1 VPSYEFGGF
10 RFDSLRRQLR
20 DAEGKPLELPARS
33 IDALLVLLERR
44 GEDVSKEQ
52 LMKALW
58 PNTIVEENN
67 LSQAIFALR
76 RALGDD
82 AAAPRFVMTL
92 PGRGYRFIAE
102 PEPAPALPVPQPP
115 APTPPPPP
123 VSRRPIYI
131 AFGVAALVA
140 FGAVAVFWPRSDK
153 QDAAPV
159 SVAVLPFTALVA
171 EQSDPPLELG
181 MTDTLISQLGTVRG
195 VTVSSLNA
203 VRRVAVANVEA
214 TEAGKALGV
223 EAVLESTILRQGERI
238 RVSSR
243 LIRVRDGQSLWVG
256 KFDEP
261 ISDIFAVQDS
271 IVERVMRALAPQL
284 ASGAQ
289 PARPHTTENAE
300 AYQLYLSGF
309 YQQQRRDIDGLP
321 MAVEKFEAAI
331 LMDRGYAQA
340 WGALSRALAAQGVFG
355 TLPPM
360 VVFPRAK
367 EAALNAVELD
377 PDSAE
382 AQAALAHVLAVYD
395 RKYREAEQHYT
406 LAQRLSPAT
415 PEYYLLNS
423 INQANLGR
431 PKEAIAEA
439 RRALEIEPASLL
451 FSTNVGM
458 LLYFN
463 RSYDEAE
470 TVLRRVVE
478 LQPRFDHARNFLG
491 RILLAKGD
499 LTGALAQF
507 AARSNPTPGS
517 RTDPARVYALANR
530 RAEALAEIEKVRAQG
545 AQGFGVNY
553 DLATIYLAL
562 GDKAQAC
569 QSLQAAFPDR
579 SAFLGFLQLDPAMD
593 ALRAEPCYVEI
604 ARKLQDAT

>member
-20 DAEGKPLELPARS
+20 DAQGTLLELPARS
-33 IDALLVLLERR
+33 IDALLLLLERR

-67 LSQAIFALR
+67 LNQAIFALR

-82 AAAPRFVMTL
+82 ANAPRFVMTL

-102 PEPAPALPVPQPP
+102 PEAPPQS
-115 APTPPPPP
+115 AAP
-123 VSRRPIYI
+123 VSRVPRYI
-131 AFGVAALVA
+131 AIGFAVLFA
-140 FGAVAVFWPRSDK
+140 FGAAAVFWPRK
-153 QDAAPV
+153 DAANTAPV
-159 SVAVLPFTALVA
+159 SVAVLPFTALLS
-171 EQSDPPLELG
+171 EQSDPALELG
-181 MTDTLISQLGTVRG
+181 MTDALISQLGTVPG

-203 VRRVAVANVEA
+203 VRRVAAADVEA
-214 TEAGKALGV
+214 TDAGKTLGV

-243 LIRVRDGQSLWVG
+243 LIRVRDGLSLWTG
-256 KFDEP
+256 TFDEP

-271 IVERVMRALAPQL
+271 IAGRVTRTLTPQL
-284 ASGAQ
+284 TSAAPSAK
-289 PARPHTTENAE
+289 PRPTENAE

-331 LMDRGYAQA
+331 LMDPGYARA

-355 TLPPM
+355 TQPPM
-360 VVFPRAK
+360 AVFPRAK
-367 EAALNAVELD
+367 EAALKAVELD

-395 RKYREAEQHYT
+395 RKYQEAEEHYT
-406 LAQRLSPAT
+406 LAKRLSPAT
-415 PEYYLLNS
+415 PEYYLLS
-423 INQANLGR
+423 AINDANLGR
-431 PKEAIAEA
+431 PKDALVEA
-439 RRALEIEPASLL
+439 RRAIEIEPASLL
-451 FSTNVGM
+451 FSTNLGM

-491 RILLAKGD
+491 RTLLAKGD
-499 LTGALAQF
+499 INGALAQF
-507 AARSNPTPGS
+507 AERSNPTPGS
-517 RTDPARVYALANR
+517 RTDPGRVYALAHR
-530 RAEALAEIEKVRAQG
+530 RAEALAEIEKLRAQG
-545 AQGFGVNY
+545 AQGFGVSY
-553 DLATIYLAL
+553 DLATIYTAL
-562 GDKAQAC
+562 GDRTRACKA
-569 QSLQAAFPDR
+569 LDAAFLDR
-579 SAFLGFLQLDPAMD
+579 SAFLGFLRLDPAMD
-593 ALRAEPCYVEI
+593 ALRAEPCFTEVV
-604 ARKLQDAT
+604 RKLYDSQ